1 MHEYEAGII
10 RTESRGGS
18 IYIVHLSCGEVARE
32 AAPGQFVQVRV
43 GTGTD
48 PFLRRTFS
56 IYGVDRDR
64 GHIRLLIEVVGP
76 GTGQITAARHGD
88 CLNIIGPLGKGFD
101 LDGSRLD
108 SVELDRINR
117 MNKMKNEN
125 HVNHVDP
132 VKKNIVL
139 VAGGAGI
146 APLIF
151 LAETIAAED
160 AQSDE
165 IDRINKINSMKKQ
178 NHVNHVNL
186 VSPNIVFMVG
196 ARTAAIQHAFT
207 GLIPHSVKTRGR
219 VSLLEATDDGS
230 LGYHG
235 FVTGL
240 LEEYLASLNK
250 RLQSLAYPDIV
261 FTCGPD
267 PMMKAIAAITARAG
281 IRCQA
286 SLEERMACG
295 MGACYGC
302 AVPLKDGRM
311 ARSCVEGPVFD
322 AHEVDW

>member
-76 GTGQITAARHGD
+76 GTGQITAARHSD
-88 CLNIIGPLGKGFD
+88 CLKIIGPLGKGFD
-101 LDGSRLD
+101 LDGIRLD
-108 SVELDRINR
+108 SVEIDRINK
-117 MNKMKNEN
+117 MNKMKKQN
-125 HVNHVDP
+125 HVNLVP
-132 VKKNIVL
+132 PNIVL

-151 LAETIAAED
+151 LAET
-160 AQSDE
+160 
-165 IDRINKINSMKKQ
+165 
-178 NHVNHVNL
+178 L
-186 VSPNIVFMVG
+186 VQGKNIVFMVG
-196 ARTAAIQHAFT
+196 ARTAAIHHAFT
-207 GLIPHSVKTRGR
+207 GLIPSFSDVEKHGR

-240 LEEYLASLNK
+240 LEDYLASLNK